1 MFQKTAISKIGTW
14 SWNSSPNEFQAG
26 SSPFASSM
34 KREIICLEMEFRTSG
49 CEIQRQQYSIIESTI
64 FKCRKPV
71 IWDMTSWWRH
81 RLSKNIYAALNRP
94 EFNAFWIA
102 RNQNLFSN
110 LSTLKSPPCLE
121 SFELNL
127 NFTFPH
133 NRSNPSKR
141 HKLLYDSA
149 GISQIYTWVPLNN
162 PRHNRSCV
170 P

>member
-1 MFQKTAISKIGTW
+1 
-14 SWNSSPNEFQAG
+14 
-26 SSPFASSM
+26 
-34 KREIICLEMEFRTSG
+34 
-49 CEIQRQQYSIIESTI
+49 
-64 FKCRKPV
+64 
-71 IWDMTSWWRH
+71 MTSWLRH
-81 RLSKNIYAALNRP
+81 GLSKKIYAALNRP

-162 PRHNRSCV
+162 PRHNGSRKMKSIRDSGHGNVSIFCFALV
-170 P
+170 QSQIKHFFNKLNLLKSFRFITECTIVHFSNVLW